1 MGYVLNPSAPSVF
14 LASSGCHASLSHL
27 TQSKWVL
34 PSDVLVNMTL
44 IKGKT
49 KAIICSICNFYH
61 GRFEATNMIS
71 TGFQYS

>member
-1 MGYVLNPSAPSVF
+1 MGYIPNSSSASVF
-14 LASSGCHASLSHL
+14 LASSGCHASLSHS

-44 IKGKT
+44 MKGKT
-49 KAIICSICNFYH
+49 KTIICSICSFYH
-61 GRFEATNMIS
+61 GRFQTSNMIS